1 MRHIHSLLIA
11 TLLVTVMGVF
21 QAAAPVKA
29 NTSSATLSFTPTS
42 LNFGNQITGTTSAW
56 QKVTI
61 KNTGTVNIT
70 LGKLSIIGEFGLS
83 AKNCHGKTLAPNK
96 TCVFSVRFSPV
107 TAVYK
112 TGSVSIP
119 SSASTSPYT
128 VSLSGYGITGT
139 NLLLSPSF
147 DFPLTR
153 PIPWK
158 YPNKSFTFAQLW
170 DCSVSLSPFCSVRF
184 SGNSNNYTQSLI
196 QGVIRAGRIGD
207 KYVFLL
213 SSRAKNIPAGGQYKV
228 EVILLNMYNQ
238 VVGSKSVN
246 FTDGTHDFKTVAG
259 TIIAHAQYSCVVFQ
273 FSLQKTSGTA
283 WFDDAR
289 LISIP

>member
-83 AKNCHGKTLAPNK
+83 AKNCNGKTLAP
-96 TCVFSVRFSPV
+96 TDACVFSVRFSPL
-107 TAVYK
+107 TAVSK
-112 TGSVSIP
+112 TGAVSVPSNASI
-119 SSASTSPYT
+119 SPYT

-147 DFPLTR
+147 DFPLIK
-153 PIPWK
+153 PLPWED
-158 YPNKSFTFAQLW
+158 PTNTFTFAQVW
-170 DCSVSLSPFCSVRF
+170 DCSISLSPFCSIRF
-184 SGNSNNYTQSLI
+184 SGSSNNLQSLTQAI
-196 QGVIRAGRIGD
+196 SRAGKIGD

-213 SSRAKNIPAGGQYKV
+213 SSQAKNIPAGGQYKV
-228 EVILLNMYNQ
+228 EVRLLNMYNQ
-238 VVGSKSVN
+238 VVGAKSVN
-246 FTDGTHDFKTVAG
+246 FPDGTHGFKTVAG
-259 TIIAHAQYSCVVFQ
+259 TITAHAQYSWVVFQ
-273 FSLQKTSGTA
+273 FFLQKTSGTA

-289 LISIP
+289 LISTP